1 MDLSSN
7 PSLHNEYYT
16 LDGSTVNFDT
26 FLSETAACP
35 VCGKDAQAFGRRAMQ
50 IVFRCQGCKVLFKR
64 AHNLSFDF

>member
-1 MDLSSN
+1 L
-7 PSLHNEYYT
+7 T
-16 LDGSTVNFDT
+16 
-26 FLSETAACP
+26 ETAACP